1 MMARVEFAGGLFWSK
16 VRESVKQSDD
26 VALLEEKMFA
36 WERDMMM
43 IEMDGFDEVEFVDG
57 RRGQLSFFFL
67 FLFDKR

>member
-43 IEMDGFDEVEFVDG
+43 MEMDDCDEVEFGDG
-57 RRGQLSFFFL
+57 GREQLSFFF
-67 FLFDKR
+67 FVSF

>member
-1 MMARVEFAGGLFWSK
+1 MARVEFIRGLFWSTIRK
-16 VRESVKQSDD
+16 SVEQSDN